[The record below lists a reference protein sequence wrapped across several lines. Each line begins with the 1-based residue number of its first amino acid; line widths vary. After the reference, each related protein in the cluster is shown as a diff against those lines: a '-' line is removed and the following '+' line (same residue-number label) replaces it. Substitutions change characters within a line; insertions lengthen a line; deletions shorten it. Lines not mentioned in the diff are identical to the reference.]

1 VPRRKRL
8 TLIIAAMVSSLVLA
22 IAPVAT
28 QGTPVQAADPTW
40 TKYTGDVSLDTE
52 LYVTDAWVI
61 KDDSTYKMWYTHGKT
76 DLTIADLRDEL
87 GNLNLDEIIDDLAN
101 QDLEELLNDL
111 AALNASDVLDFLNAT
126 TTVIGYATS
135 NDSVTWTI
143 QDSEVLAGSS
153 TGLWSSVGLPCVIK
167 DGSTYKMWYTSGET
181 DLTRTTLQNILDDLN
196 GNAEARK
203 TAILDLLDSMHTVIG
218 YATSNDGQNWT
229 IQDAEVLAGD
239 GNWFNSVADP
249 SVIKD
254 DSTYRMWYTQ
264 GKTDLD
270 RDDLGNVL
278 TDTADFDIDTMMDLL
293 DGTSTVIGY
302 ATSANGTTWTVQN
315 AEALAGNPGG
325 LWESVADPSVIKTN
339 STYEMWYTNVTTNLD
354 RSGLSNIL
362 GEIQDLD
369 IPAFLD
375 TIASGDLTGFLDE
388 LATLDVTDLKALLNN
403 TSTQI
408 GYATSSDGSTW
419 TVQDADDLTGS
430 SSNIWSSVGA
440 PSIVKLNSSY
450 KMWYTQGI
458 DDLTVG
464 NLLDILQGTNLSL
477 GYAYYSPSAPAP
489 GGVVPEDYVDMDPDD
504 AADELG
510 DMDPDDAADILDEID
525 PDDAADI
532 LGEMVSDTAADILE
546 EMVSDD
552 AADILDDMVSND
564 AADIMEEMVSD
575 AAADILEE
583 MVSDDAVDIMENMNT
598 DPLEGIIPNMSVPT
612 LTDTL
617 PGLTPDTLYD
627 INPQVLFDAL
637 SIDGILQVPT
647 EQLLSEDPPTP
658 PPGATPPVVVYTTPS
673 GARYLA
679 VRTWAGEWVV
689 AMGTPEP
696 IDQLMIKTKQALENV
711 ETILEVFDER
721 PQEITVEL
729 PTGQIAMAYF
739 SIDFENAA
747 PEDIELGHITFK
759 VEQDW
764 LEENSIHK
772 WSVVLSRYNPELE
785 QWIALPTKRV
795 DEDSSHVYYTSPITH
810 FSTFAISGSE
820 DIPAVNF
827 SVSNLTINPTD
838 AKTEQDVTVTADIT
852 NLSNQAETYVATL
865 WIDNTLETAQ
875 DVSIDPNQT
884 KAVLFTVTRDVA
896 GSYEVRLDRFFESF
910 NVTEAVKAPAAFATS
925 NLTIT
930 PAEINAGDE
939 VTISMLVT
947 NTGDLS
953 GSYEVT
959 LKIDAVVVETR
970 QIVLNGGASG
980 MVTFTTTRDVAGTYS
995 VTIDGLT
1002 GTFKVK
1008 EVAPPPEAVRWWRIA
1023 VIITAVTIAIVV
1035 PLVIRRRRMMA

>member
-1 VPRRKRL
+1 VPQRKRF
-8 TLIIAAMVSSLVLA
+8 TLIIAAMVSSLILA
-22 IAPVAT
+22 IAPGAN
-28 QGTPVQAADPTW
+28 QGTPVQAAGPTW
-40 TKYTGDVSLDTE
+40 TKYSGDVSLDTE

-61 KDDSTYKMWYTHGKT
+61 KDGSTYRMWYTHGKT
-76 DLTIADLRDEL
+76 DLTIAELSDEL
-87 GNLNLDEIIDDLAN
+87 GGLNFDEIIDDLAN
-101 QDLEELLNDL
+101 QDMEELLNDL
-111 AALNASDVLDFLNAT
+111 AALNASDVLDFFDAT

-135 NDSVTWTI
+135 TDSKNWTI

-167 DGSTYKMWYTSGET
+167 DGSTYEMWYTNGET
-181 DLTRTTLQNILDDLN
+181 DLTRATLQDILDDLD
-196 GNAEARK
+196 GNAETRK

-218 YATSNDGQNWT
+218 YATSNDGENWT
-229 IQDAEVLAGD
+229 VVDEEVLAGD

-249 SVIKD
+249 SVIKNSATD
-254 DSTYRMWYTQ
+254 YEMWYTNAT
-264 GKTDLD
+264 TDLD

-278 TDTADFDIDTMMDLL
+278 SDTADFDIDTMMNLL

-325 LWESVADPSVIKTN
+325 LWESVGNPSVIKN
-339 STYEMWYTNVTTNLD
+339 SDTDYEMWYTNATTDLD

-369 IPAFLD
+369 LPGFLD
-375 TIASGDLTGFLDE
+375 SLASGDLNELINSLKNDLDTE
-388 LATLDVTDLKALLNN
+388 DLENLLGNSN
-403 TSTQI
+403 TRI
-408 GYATSSDGSTW
+408 GYATSTDGSTW
-419 TVQDADDLTGS
+419 TVDDAADLIGS
-430 SSNIWSSVGA
+430 STNIWSSIGA
-440 PSIVKLNSSY
+440 PSVLKQSDSY
-450 KMWYTQGI
+450 EMWYTQGI

-464 NLLDILQGTNLSL
+464 NILDILQGTNLSL
-477 GYAYYSPSAPAP
+477 GYASYSPSVS
-489 GGVVPEDYVDMDPDD
+489 GGGGIATEDYEDMDPED
-504 AADELG
+504 AADELA
-510 DMDPDDAADILDEID
+510 DMDA
-525 PDDAADI
+525 DDAADI
-532 LGEMVSDTAADILE
+532 LGEMDSGDAADILGEMGSDDAADIME
-546 EMVSDD
+546 ELGSDD
-552 AADILDDMVSND
+552 AADILEDMGV
-564 AADIMEEMVSD
+564 A
-575 AAADILEE
+575 
-583 MVSDDAVDIMENMNT
+583 DAVDTMEEIET
-598 DPLEGIIPNMSVPT
+598 DSLEGIIPNMSVDT

-617 PGLTPDTLYD
+617 PGLTPDTLYSLD
-627 INPQVLFDAL
+627 PQVLFDAL
-637 SIDGILQVPT
+637 TVDGVLQVPT
-647 EQLLSEDPPTP
+647 EQLLGEDPPQP
-658 PPGATPPVVVYTTPS
+658 PAGATPPVVVYTTPS

-679 VRTWAGEWVV
+679 IRTFAGDWVV

-721 PQEITVEL
+721 PQEITVKL

-759 VEQDW
+759 VDQDW

-772 WSVVLSRYNPELE
+772 WSVVLSRYDPELE

-810 FSTFAISGSE
+810 FSYFAISGSE
-820 DIPAVNF
+820 DLPAVNF
-827 SVSNLTINPTD
+827 NVSSLAINPTD
-838 AKTEQDVTVTADIT
+838 AKTGQDITITADIT
-852 NLSNQAETYVATL
+852 NLSNEAGTYVATL
-865 WIDNTLETAQ
+865 WIDNTIEAAQ
-875 DVSIDPNQT
+875 YVSINADQT
-884 KAVLFTVTRDVA
+884 KAVLFTVTRDVE
-896 GSYEVRLDRFFESF
+896 GSYEIRLDRFFESF
-910 NVTEAVKAPAAFATS
+910 SVTEAEKAPAAFTTS
-925 NLTIT
+925 NLIIT

-953 GSYEVT
+953 GTYEVT
-959 LKIDAVVVETR
+959 LKIDAVVVGTK
-970 QIVLNGGASG
+970 QVTLDGGGSEV
-980 MVTFTTTRDVAGTYS
+980 VTFTTTRDTAGTYS

-1008 EVAPPPEAVRWWRIA
+1008 EAVVPPSPEAIRWWRIA
-1023 VIITAVTIAIVV
+1023 IIITAVTIAIVV